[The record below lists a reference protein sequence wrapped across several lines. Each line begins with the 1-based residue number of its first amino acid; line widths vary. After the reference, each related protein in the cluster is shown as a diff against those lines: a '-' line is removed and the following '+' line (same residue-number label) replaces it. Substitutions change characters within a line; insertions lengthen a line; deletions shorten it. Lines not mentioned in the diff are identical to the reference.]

1 MFVWIEVCGSV
12 YSAKQQEPHES
23 AFSNN
28 NKKKNTLSDKLIKPQ
43 SLPDPGRRYS
53 TGEVSGVATIFVG
66 FRSMTW
72 TLLFL
77 QKEIRFLSSDTT
89 VCLHF
94 QSPQL

>member
-1 MFVWIEVCGSV
+1 MDQCTLPNSKSLMNQHFLII
-12 YSAKQQEPHES
+12 K
-23 AFSNN
+23 
-28 NKKKNTLSDKLIKPQ
+28 KKKNTLSDKLIKPQ